1 MNAPE
6 NFSALFDLFISLRS
20 SYVRPSTVS
29 GSLIPAKKSLMGFM
43 GDPIARDVT
52 HLDLL
57 QFVQSLMKPRTLGE
71 RTLPAR
77 TRDGINSTLR
87 NLRTF
92 GHWCA
97 RQTLLPQVRHV
108 GS

>member
-1 MNAPE
+1 
-6 NFSALFDLFISLRS
+6 
-20 SYVRPSTVS
+20 
-29 GSLIPAKKSLMGFM
+29 MGFM

-97 RQTLLPQVRHV
+97 RQTLLPQGRHV
-108 GS
+108 GSGGRNSSRGTNTDSPS